1 MARTATTIGF
11 SVPPEIKAEFERLAR
26 EEGRTKS
33 ELFREM
39 VRRYRVQRD
48 LLVLE
53 EMVAYGRAR
62 ARELGIKSEKD
73 VERLIHE
80 MRGVDEAEET

>member
-1 MARTATTIGF
+1 M
-11 SVPPEIKAEFERLAR
+11 PPETKQEFERLAR

-39 VRRYRVQRD
+39 VRQYRIKKELMVF
-48 LLVLE
+48 E
-53 EMVAYGRAR
+53 ELAAYGRAR
-62 ARELGIKSEKD
+62 ARELGIKSEED

-80 MRGVDEAEET
+80 MRGVDEAEDT